1 MVKVCNLTV
10 DVLLMLKI
18 KAATRLI
25 TQVILI
31 SGITFVLSEI
41 TFRIYNKINPTFVF
55 YDYSYNRWRG
65 KPNAEDYEFNLNS
78 QGFKDQEF
86 SQQKDPQT
94 YRVLGIGDSFTFGVV
109 PYPYNYLTVLEE
121 QFNQA
126 GKNIEIINMGIPGMG
141 PRDYLSILSNEGLDL
156 NPDRVLISFFI
167 GNDFTD
173 NDLTKNV
180 RRENY
185 SYVIEFFRSLIKIQQ
200 NYEGHIFSPRERGS
214 YQDNQPT
221 LSEDSFLE
229 VEVERSTQY
238 LTDEASQTEFKELF
252 EDAVNDIKKIKALC
266 DYQNIALTVV
276 IIPDEVQVNPELQ
289 AKIIERF
296 ELDNSSL
303 IDFKLPNR
311 LLQAELQQSNIDTID
326 LLDNFITI
334 SQQKRLYKPLDTH
347 WNIAGNQLA
356 ADLIQQNLSDKIE
369 QDLNAKS
376 AN

>member
-1 MVKVCNLTV
+1 MF
-10 DVLLMLKI
+10 KI
-18 KAATRLI
+18 KPVVRLLGQI
-25 TQVILI
+25 VLI
-31 SGITFVLSEI
+31 SGITFILSEI

-55 YDYSYNRWRG
+55 YDHSYNRWRG
-65 KPNAEDYEFNLNS
+65 KPYAEDYEFNLNS
-78 QGFKDQEF
+78 QGFKDIEF
-86 SQQKDPQT
+86 IIKKDPKT
-94 YRVLGIGDSFTFGVV
+94 YRILGIGDSFTFGVV

-126 GKNIEIINMGIPGMG
+126 GKTVEIINMGIPGMG
-141 PRDYLSILSNEGLDL
+141 PRDYLSILSNEGLKL

-173 NDLTKNV
+173 NNLTKNV

-185 SYVIEFFRSLIKIQQ
+185 SYVLEFFRSLMKIKQ
-200 NYEGHIFSPRERGS
+200 NYEGHIFNPQERGK

-221 LSEDSFLE
+221 LSEESFLE
-229 VEVERSTQY
+229 VEEERSLQY
-238 LTDEASQTEFKELF
+238 LTDEASQKEFKELF
-252 EDAVNDIKKIKALC
+252 KDAVNDLKKIKELC

-296 ELDNSSL
+296 ELDNPSL

-311 LLQAELQQSNIDTID
+311 LLQQELKQSNIDSID
-326 LLDNFITI
+326 LLDDFIKA
-334 SQQKRLYKPLDTH
+334 SQQQRLYKPLDTH

-356 ADLIQQNLSDKIE
+356 AEIIQQNLSQQIE
-369 QDLNAKS
+369 QDLTSTS
-376 AN
+376 AD

>member
-1 MVKVCNLTV
+1 
-10 DVLLMLKI
+10 MLKV
-18 KAATRLI
+18 KTATRLMG
-25 TQVILI
+25 QVILI
-31 SGITFVLSEI
+31 SGITFILSEI

-65 KPNAEDYEFNLNS
+65 KPNAEDYQFNLNS
-78 QGFKDQEF
+78 QGFKDIEF
-86 SQQKDPQT
+86 SQQKDSQT
-94 YRVLGIGDSFTFGVV
+94 YRILGIGDSFTFGVV

-121 QFNQA
+121 QLNQA

-141 PRDYLSILSNEGLDL
+141 PRDYLSILSNEGLGL

-167 GNDFTD
+167 GNDFSD

-180 RRENY
+180 RRKNY

-200 NYEGHIFSPRERGS
+200 NYEGHIFNPPERGI

-221 LSEDSFLE
+221 LSEESFLE
-229 VEVERSTQY
+229 VEEERSFQY
-238 LTDEASQTEFKELF
+238 LTDEESQEEFKELF
-252 EDAVNDIKKIKALC
+252 EDAVNDLKKIKALC

-303 IDFKLPNR
+303 IDFKLPNQ
-311 LLQAELQQSNIDTID
+311 LLQAELQQSNIDSID
-326 LLDNFITI
+326 LLDEFITV
-334 SQQKRLYKPLDTH
+334 SQQERLYKPLDTH

-356 ADLIQQNLSDKIE
+356 ADIIQEILTEKIQADLTQASD
-369 QDLNAKS
+369 
-376 AN
+376 

>member
-1 MVKVCNLTV
+1 
-10 DVLLMLKI
+10 MLKI

-86 SQQKDPQT
+86 TIQKDPQT
-94 YRVLGIGDSFTFGVV
+94 YRILGIGDSFTFGVV

-126 GKNIEIINMGIPGMG
+126 GKTVEIINMGIPGMG
-141 PRDYLSILSNEGLDL
+141 PRDYLSILSNEGLAL
-156 NPDRVLISFFI
+156 NPDRILISFFV
-167 GNDFTD
+167 GNDFSD
-173 NDLTKNV
+173 NYFTQNL
-180 RRENY
+180 RREKY

-200 NYEGHIFSPRERGS
+200 NYEGHIFSPRERGN

-221 LSEDSFLE
+221 FSEESFIE
-229 VEVERSTQY
+229 IEEGRSTQY
-238 LTDEASQTEFKELF
+238 LTDEASQEEFKALF

-296 ELDNSSL
+296 ELQDSSL

-311 LLQAELQQSNIDTID
+311 LLQAELQKSNIETID
-326 LLDNFITI
+326 LLDEFITV
-334 SQQKRLYKPLDTH
+334 SQQERLYKPLDTH

-356 ADLIQQNLSDKIE
+356 ADIIQKNISDKIE

-376 AN
+376 AD